1 MALLA
6 SLPALQPSHSLLR
19 TGPVATS
26 SCAGRCAGSG
36 TCPEDCSKLPG
47 RSKPLPHGRRGRRRV
62 LPSPSSASARPSFL
76 TGVGTPWRGSPR
88 VASRTRQP
96 WAGGH
101 NPFGIEARARF
112 TLGLRRGRSV
122 PHVALI
128 LRYRPAPPLSP
139 KGIPPQSPAIAEI
152 TRGFPFSY
160 CPIHPIR
167 ICFGFRASDFGF
179 PPPPVC
185 ALQISAV

>member
-1 MALLA
+1 MARSREA
-6 SLPALQPSHSLLR
+6 PRGANPSGMGQECPRSHAGQRLGRQRLKAR
-19 TGPVATS
+19 VA
-26 SCAGRCAGSG
+26 RR
-36 TCPEDCSKLPG
+36 ELPG
-47 RSKPLPHGRRGRRRV
+47 ENCAPRSPTPTGL
-62 LPSPSSASARPSFL
+62 RPSCSANGRNPV
-76 TGVGTPWRGSPR
+76 GVGTLWRGSPR

-96 WAGGH
+96 WAGGR
-101 NPFGIEARARF
+101 NPFGIGARA
-112 TLGLRRGRSV
+112 LPPHDGRSALW
-122 PHVALI
+122 VATFFARLR
-128 LRYRPAPPLSP
+128 LRYRPAPPLNP